1 MSLLFRRKRGKRAG
15 MENKREEVVRRLS
28 EWIERP
34 ERLTRG
40 RLPPERDLARELGV
54 SRTLLREAVITLEA
68 QGVLEVRER
77 QGIFVRALQGEDF
90 AVSLKTLSLWPEEL
104 LVHLMEMRLV
114 MEVPAAGLAAQR
126 RTENELEQMR
136 RCVAHL
142 REVHATPDGG
152 ASSGA
157 AWDSLLHALV
167 VQAVHN
173 PVLTRVYEGFT
184 STMEKQIVKSRSM
197 LLKYSG
203 MSGKILQEHELLV
216 DSIARRDPE
225 GAMAALRRHLGEAL
239 KRLEEIRSQGLPV
252 KEN

>member
-1 MSLLFRRKRGKRAG
+1 MKEGGKRAD

-28 EWIERP
+28 EWIEKP
-34 ERLTRG
+34 ERLTGG

-68 QGVLEVRER
+68 LGVLEVRER
-77 QGIFVRALQGEDF
+77 QGIFVRTLQGEDF
-90 AVSLKTLSLWPEEL
+90 AISLKTLSLWPEEL

-126 RTENELEQMR
+126 RTERELEQMR

-142 REVHATPDGG
+142 REVHAAPDGG

-167 VQAVHN
+167 VGAAHN
-173 PVLTRVYEGFT
+173 PVLTRVYEGLT
-184 STMEKQIVKSRSM
+184 STMEKQIATSRR
-197 LLKYSG
+197 LLLQASG
-203 MSGKILQEHELLV
+203 MPGKILQEHELLL
-216 DSIARRDPE
+216 DSIAKKDSE

-239 KRLEEIRSQGLPV
+239 EQLEEIKNRGLPE
-252 KEN
+252 KKTDS